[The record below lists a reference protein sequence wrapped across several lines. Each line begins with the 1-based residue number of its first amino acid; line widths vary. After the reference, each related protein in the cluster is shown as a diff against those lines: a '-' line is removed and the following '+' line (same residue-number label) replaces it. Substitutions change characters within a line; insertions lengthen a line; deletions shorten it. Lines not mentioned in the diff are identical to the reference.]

1 MLYFY
6 SIKQTVMKKGEKL
19 YYTSRKGT
27 IFTATVVNVT
37 DCFAD
42 VDISVNGRVVSTE
55 RSKIYDVCEDVKV
68 GTYINMFTGKEEP
81 RMERR
86 KVGEYLIL
94 HAYNYLGMPQNRN
107 DMIFRY

>member
-1 MLYFY
+1 
-6 SIKQTVMKKGEKL
+6 MKKGDKL

-27 IFTATVVNVT
+27 LYTATVVSVT
-37 DCFAD
+37 DCFAT
-42 VDISVNGRVVSTE
+42 VDISVNNKVVSTE
-55 RSKIYDVCEDVKV
+55 KSKIYDVCEDVQV
-68 GTYINMFTGKEEP
+68 GTYVNMFTGKEEP

-94 HAYNYLGMPQNRN
+94 HVYNYLGMPQNRN